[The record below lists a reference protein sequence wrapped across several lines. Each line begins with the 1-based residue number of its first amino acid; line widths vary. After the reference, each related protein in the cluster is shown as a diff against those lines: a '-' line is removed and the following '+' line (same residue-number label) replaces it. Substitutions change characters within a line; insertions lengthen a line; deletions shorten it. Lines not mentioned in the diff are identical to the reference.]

1 MKLFL
6 MDHWAD
12 ILTVIVFAVL
22 AVLLTLRGKKKIVAQ
37 MLYFLV
43 TEAERVYGSGT
54 GSVKLAYVI
63 EKAYKALP
71 AVIRIFLTYDRLK
84 ELIESALSRA
94 KESWGRE
101 GAIVSIG

>member
-12 ILTVIVFAVL
+12 ILTGIVFAVL
-22 AVLLTLRGKKKIVAQ
+22 AVFLTLRGKKKIVAQ

-54 GSVKLAYVI
+54 GSVKLAYVM
-63 EKAYKALP
+63 P
-71 AVIRIFLTYDRLK
+71 
-84 ELIESALSRA
+84 S
-94 KESWGRE
+94 G
-101 GAIVSIG
+101 